1 MTTPERFTAGAVD
14 LGEIK
19 ARAEARSQAQSRGG
33 DTGGGVPT
41 SFTVTRSN
49 IEIEVIERSMQVPVV
64 LLIGS
69 DEVESSRQLR
79 TDLTDLAAA
88 AGHDW
93 LFGYIDAQAAPELA
107 QIFGATALPTVI
119 AIAGGRPLADFQ
131 GGQPQSALQEWTAAV
146 VGACAG
152 KLQGLPQQSGTG
164 ESADDEDPGDPRFAP
179 AEDAM
184 AQGDFD
190 AAIAVYDDI
199 LAKEPA
205 NTDAKLARD
214 NARLLKRLSGADPAV
229 DAVAEADADPSDID
243 KAFAAADA
251 TIAAGDPEPAFD
263 RLITLLA
270 SNTGDRK
277 AAVKERL
284 LELFAL
290 FATDDPRVIAARGR
304 MASALF

>member
-19 ARAEARSQAQSRGG
+19 ARAEARAQAQTHPPA
-33 DTGGGVPT
+33 TGGGVPT
-41 SFTVTRSN
+41 SFVVTREN
-49 IEIEVIERSMQVPVV
+49 IEAEVIERSMQVPVV

-69 DEVESSRQLR
+69 DEVDSSRQLR
-79 TDLTDLAAA
+79 ADLTDLSAA

-107 QIFGATALPTVI
+107 QIFGVTALPTVI

-146 VGACAG
+146 VGACSG
-152 KLQGLPQQSGTG
+152 KLQGLPPQADAG
-164 ESADDEDPGDPRFAP
+164 ERGDDAPGDPRFAP

-184 AQGDFD
+184 EHGDFD
-190 AAIAVYDDI
+190 AAIAVYDAI

-205 NTDAKLARD
+205 NTEAKLARD
-214 NARLLKRLSGADPAV
+214 NARLLKRLAEADPAV
-229 DAVAEADADPSDID
+229 DPVAAANADPSDID

-251 TIAAGDPEPAFD
+251 EVASGDPEPAFN
-263 RLITLLA
+263 RLVTLLA
-270 SNTGDRK
+270 SSQGEKKT
-277 AAVKERL
+277 AVKDRL

>member
-19 ARAEARSQAQSRGG
+19 ARAEARAQAQSRGG
-33 DTGGGVPT
+33 NAGGGVPT

-49 IEIEVIERSMQVPVV
+49 IESEVIERSMQVPVV

-69 DEVESSRQLR
+69 DEVDSSRQLR
-79 TDLTDLAAA
+79 SDLTDLAAA

-93 LFGYIDAQAAPELA
+93 LFGYVDAQSAPELA
-107 QIFGATALPTVI
+107 QIFGVTALPTVV
-119 AIAGGRPLADFQ
+119 ALAGGRPLADFQ

-152 KLQGLPQQSGTG
+152 KLQGLPQQADSGEPG
-164 ESADDEDPGDPRFAP
+164 DEVPGDPRFAP

-184 AQGDFD
+184 AEGDFD
-190 AAIAVYDDI
+190 AAIAVYDGI

-214 NARLLKRLSGADPAV
+214 NARLLKRLSEADPAV
-229 DAVAEADADPSDID
+229 DAVAEADADPTDVD

-251 TIAAGDPEPAFD
+251 AVAAGDPEPAFN

-270 SNTGDRK
+270 SSQGDRR